1 MSAARDV
8 FIAHVTAS
16 DDDERYLAV
25 SEARR
30 SLTTAKLEALDQV
43 EGLDEGGLKLVMPGL
58 YTQIVKTT
66 VQIAARVGVAV
77 GLALE
82 AVDELRSEVA
92 IGSFSRP
99 VRDQMTET
107 GIAMKRR
114 HASRIA
120 KVVAELEAQRLAWRH
135 NHEFMSWLGFR
146 RDDERYPPADRRAR
160 LEAFKIVERLLRSRE
175 AVSQVLG
182 RPLAIALEA
191 HDRFMLSN
199 RWRLDPRIPEH
210 AVEAFIWPL
219 LSFQT
224 GEVVHLE
231 LARAH
236 YDALVGAGVDA
247 ETRRQRREEMMALF
261 LDQLARALEHVPEN
275 LSSGVV

>member
-1 MSAARDV
+1 MSTARDV
-8 FIAHVTAS
+8 FTAHVSAS
-16 DDDERYLAV
+16 GDDERFAAV
-25 SEARR
+25 IEARR

-43 EGLDEGGLKLVMPGL
+43 EGLDEGGLRLVMPGL
-58 YTQIVKTT
+58 YQQIVKTT
-66 VQIAARVGVAV
+66 IQVAARVGIAV

-82 AVDELRSEVA
+82 AVDELNSQVA

-120 KVVAELEAQRLAWRH
+120 KLVAEVEAQRLAWRH

-146 RDDERYPPADRRAR
+146 RDDDRYPPADRRAR

-191 HDRFMLSN
+191 HDRFMLAN

-210 AVEAFIWPL
+210 AVEAYIWPL

-224 GEVVHLE
+224 GEVVQLE
-231 LARAH
+231 LARYH
-236 YDALVGAGVDA
+236 YDALVAAGADD
-247 ETRRQRREEMMALF
+247 ETRRQKHAELIALF
-261 LDQLARALEHVPEN
+261 VDQLALALDHAPEA
-275 LSSGVV
+275 LGTGVV